1 MTDRIELR
9 GLEVL
14 ALHGVLEHEKVEPQ
28 VFRVDLVVF
37 VDLTAAGETD
47 DLADTVDYG
56 RLAQDAHDLV
66 ASESHQLIETVA
78 DRVARQ
84 VLGDTRVERVMVT
97 VHKPDAP
104 IPLGFDDVA
113 VTIDR
118 SR

>member
-14 ALHGVLEHEKVEPQ
+14 ARHGVLEHEKVKPQ
-28 VFRVDLVVF
+28 VFRVDLAVF
-37 VDLTAAGETD
+37 LDLSAAGASD
-47 DLADTVDYG
+47 DLSDSVDYG
-56 RLAQDAHDLV
+56 QLAQETHDLV
-66 ASESHQLIETVA
+66 ANERHELIETVA

-84 VLGDTRVERVMVT
+84 VLGHPRVERVVVT
-97 VHKPDAP
+97 VHKPHAP

-113 VTIDR
+113 VIIDR

>member
-1 MTDRIELR
+1 
-9 GLEVL
+9 
-14 ALHGVLEHEKVEPQ
+14 
-28 VFRVDLVVF
+28 
-37 VDLTAAGETD
+37 
-47 DLADTVDYG
+47 
-56 RLAQDAHDLV
+56 
-66 ASESHQLIETVA
+66 LIETVA